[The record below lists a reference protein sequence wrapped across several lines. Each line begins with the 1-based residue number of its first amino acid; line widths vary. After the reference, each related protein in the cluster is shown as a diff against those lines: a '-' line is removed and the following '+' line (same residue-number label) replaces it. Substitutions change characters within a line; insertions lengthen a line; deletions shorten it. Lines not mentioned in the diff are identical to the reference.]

1 MAKGNDGNYLQH
13 CVEVEA
19 AGRLTQVD
27 AQGRVHIALAH
38 GMEPCKSFE
47 APKRGQSRKLIENAL
62 EEARGQR
69 RLDERRIVT
78 AYRET
83 KASPEKY
90 PNSAELLRTVVGKER
105 LSGGITEIEP
115 AKYAKLAR
123 SWGGTSVKT
132 ACSSWRREIKAGGI
146 LSRPDELRTPWLF
159 TMDPMTYSEE
169 FGSEDSDKLHKRDM
183 GLLSDALIRYIGSG
197 KPGIAAFFVYAV
209 WPPLRPKFW
218 KFMDELAE
226 CVGAESQSY
235 WLIHQGGNRNL
246 AGLIFSDTAILDG
259 FSPPCLDVGRE
270 RNDSN

>member
-38 GMEPCKSFE
+38 GMEPCESSE
-47 APKRGQSRKLIENAL
+47 APKCGQSQKLIKNAL
-62 EEARGQR
+62 QGALGQR
-69 RLDERRIVT
+69 RMDEPRIVT

-83 KASPEKY
+83 KASLQNY
-90 PNSAELLRTVVGKER
+90 PNSAELLRTVVGVEK

-115 AKYAKLAR
+115 AKQSKLAR
-123 SWGGTSVKT
+123 AWSGTAVKT
-132 ACSSWRREIKAGGI
+132 ACSSWRREIEAGGI
-146 LSRPDELRTPWLF
+146 LSCPDDLRTPWLF
-159 TMDPMTYSEE
+159 TMDPMTYSERS
-169 FGSEDSDKLHKRDM
+169 GSEDSDKLHKRDL

-197 KPGIAAFFVYAV
+197 KPGIAAFFVYGV
-209 WPPLRPKFW
+209 RPPMQPKFW

-226 CVGAESQSY
+226 CVGAVSQSY
-235 WLIHQGGNRNL
+235 WLTHQGGNKNH
-246 AGLIFSDTAILDG
+246 AGLIFSDTEIPDG
-259 FSPPCLDVGRE
+259 FSPPFLNVGRE

>member
-38 GMEPCKSFE
+38 GMEPCESFE

-69 RLDERRIVT
+69 RLDERSIVT

-90 PNSAELLRTVVGKER
+90 LNSAKLLRTVVGVEK

-115 AKYAKLAR
+115 AKHAKLACVW
-123 SWGGTSVKT
+123 SDTAVKT
-132 ACSSWRREIKAGGI
+132 ACSSWRREIVAGGI

-159 TMDPMTYSEE
+159 TMDPMTYSERS
-169 FGSEDSDKLHKRDM
+169 GSEDSDKLHKRDL

-197 KPGIAAFFVYAV
+197 KPGIAALFVYGV
-209 WPPLRPKFW
+209 RPCTQPKFW

-226 CVGAESQSY
+226 CVGAVSQCY
-235 WLIHQGGNRNL
+235 WLTHQGGNKNH
-246 AGLIFSDTAILDG
+246 AGLIFSDTEILDG
-259 FSPPCLDVGRE
+259 FSPPCLNVRRE
-270 RNDSN
+270 RKDSN